1 MRPTNLLFILSDEHN
16 RDCLGCYGHP
26 LVRTPNLDRLAAG
39 GVRFTAA
46 YCNCPICVPSRASL
60 ATGRYVHQ
68 IGYWDNAFP
77 YEGRVRG
84 WGHRLRDAGHRVDAI
99 GKLHFRSVA
108 DDDGF
113 TNRILPLNVVDG
125 VGDVMGSVRDELPAR
140 RGTREGVTSAGPGR
154 STYLDYDEEIAA
166 RACDWLAGAAG
177 RQGEPPWVLF
187 TSFVCPHPPFVAP
200 PDLYALYP
208 HEAIT
213 LPVQNRLEDQPHH
226 PALDALRRA
235 MQYDEPFAEGEI
247 RRVTA
252 AYYGAC
258 THLDRQVGKVLDAL
272 HQHGLAETTRVI
284 YSSDHGESMGRRGLW
299 GKFTMYEESVAVP
312 LIVAGP
318 DVPQGG
324 VSADPVSLV
333 DAYPTILE
341 AVGVPLAADDRQLP
355 GHSLWPIAAGQALRR
370 SVFSEYHAVA
380 STTASYMLR
389 SGRFKLVF
397 YVGYPPQLFDLE
409 ADRDECRDLAA
420 LADYR
425 PVVDALER
433 ELRALLDPEATDAR
447 AKADQRALVA
457 RHGGRDAVLA
467 KGTFVNSPV
476 PGETPT
482 YHPGR
487 D

>member
-1 MRPTNLLFILSDEHN
+1 MRPTNLLFVLSDEHN

-26 LVRTPNLDRLAAG
+26 LVQTPNLDRLAAR

-60 ATGRYVHQ
+60 ATGRYVHE

-77 YEGRVRG
+77 YDGRVRG
-84 WGHRLRDAGHRVDAI
+84 WGHRLIDAGHRVDAI
-99 GKLHFRSVA
+99 GKLHFRSIA
-108 DDDGF
+108 DADGF
-113 TNRILPLNVVDG
+113 TRKILPLNVVDG
-125 VGDVMGSVRDELPAR
+125 VGDVMGSIRDDLPSR

-166 RACDWLAGAAG
+166 RACEWLADAA
-177 RQGEPPWVLF
+177 RRRDEPPWVLF
-187 TSFVCPHPPFVAP
+187 TSFVCPHPPFIAP

-208 HEAIT
+208 LEAMP

-226 PALDALRRA
+226 PALDNLRRA
-235 MQYDEPFAEGEI
+235 MQYDEPFDEDAI

-258 THLDRQVGKVLDAL
+258 THLDRQVGRVLAAL
-272 HQHGLAETTRVI
+272 HEHGLAGTTRVI
-284 YSSDHGESMGRRGLW
+284 YTSDHGESMGRRGLW

-341 AVGVPLAADDRQLP
+341 AAGLPLTDDDRNHP
-355 GHSLWPIAAGQALRR
+355 GRSWWSIAAGHPLHRAVL
-370 SVFSEYHAVA
+370 SEYHAVA

-397 YVGYPPQLFDLE
+397 YVGYPPQLFDLA
-409 ADRDECRDLAA
+409 ADPDECRDLAA
-420 LADYR
+420 LAEYQ
-425 PVVDALER
+425 PVVSNLER
-433 ELRALLDPEATDAR
+433 QLRARLDPEATDAR
-447 AKADQRALVA
+447 AKADQRALVE
-457 RHGGRDAVLA
+457 RHGGREAVLA

-482 YHPGR
+482 YHPGG